1 MMIEMVSAQQE
12 VDRECFTPL
21 ICKDIKK
28 DLYLINEYGEVF
40 SLNRKRLLTIQHD
53 KNGYADIVL
62 QSIDGKRKTY
72 RIASLVALTFIGDP
86 PMGMK
91 DPTVDHIDSN
101 RLNNYYKNLRW
112 LERCVNAS
120 IRKSYNPNRDKL
132 GRFCSAYKTG
142 TK

>member
-1 MMIEMVSAQQE
+1 MMIETVSVRQE
-12 VDRECFTPL
+12 VDREGFTPL

-72 RIASLVALTFIGDP
+72 RIAGLVALTFIGDP
-86 PMGMK
+86 PKDML

-132 GRFCSAYKTG
+132 GRFCTG

>member
-1 MMIEMVSAQQE
+1 MDWEAQE
-12 VDRECFTPL
+12 LDREGFIPL

-62 QSIDGKRKTY
+62 QSVNSKRKTY

-86 PMGMK
+86 PKDML

-101 RLNNYYKNLRW
+101 KLNNYYKNLRW
-112 LERCVNAS
+112 LERCVNSS
-120 IRKSYNPNRDKL
+120 IRKHVNPNRDFK
-132 GRFCSAYKTG
+132 GRFCTG

>member
-1 MMIEMVSAQQE
+1 MMIEMVLEAQEQG
-12 VDRECFTPL
+12 REGFTPL

-53 KNGYADIVL
+53 KDGYADIVL
-62 QSIDGKRKTY
+62 QSVDSKRKTY
-72 RIASLVALTFIGDP
+72 RLASLVALTFIGDP
-86 PMGMK
+86 PKDML

-101 RLNNYYKNLRW
+101 KLNNYYKNLRW
-112 LERCVNAS
+112 LERGVNSS
-120 IRKSYNPNRDKL
+120 IREYVNPNRDFK
-132 GRFCSAYKTG
+132 GRFCTG